1 VGSRRCPTSR
11 SRSSSTRAPPR
22 PGGSSSRTCSAPASP
37 RRELKDL
44 CFRFV
49 ADPDSIELERF
60 EGRERAALDWA
71 YAIVWDADQAT
82 DELWKR
88 LHSHFTEEE
97 LVDLGC
103 AIGFELGRTHFLRTL
118 KVSATR

>member
-1 VGSRRCPTSR
+1 MSHVEKPFELHQGAAETWGFVESNVL
-11 SRSSSTRAPPR
+11 RA
-22 PGGSSSRTCSAPASP
+22 GVAPQ
-37 RRELKDL
+37 ELKEL

-82 DELWKR
+82 DELWER